1 MKNTINKSSFIILFL
16 IICAAYISCKRK
28 KEVNADNQNTSI
40 AKIMSEVDSV
50 IAIGKVKS
58 ENGNYIIASNTS
70 GIIEQLLVKEGDTVK
85 LGQPLIKLYNPTGNI
100 DMDITQAKV
109 SILNDQVKT
118 LKVDLEQQKIQ
129 LDYLKRKLASTKL
142 LFEKGAETKD
152 NFLSDETNYQQQ
164 QEIVKSLLTQ
174 IATAENQVQ
183 EQRLEVQKENI
194 VANEYTITSP
204 GSGTISSLDVKI
216 GQYINNSAIVGEVIN
231 LDQLIIEAEVDELFA
246 DEIRTGQIVTF
257 KNINTKQILGQGT
270 IIYAAPILVNK
281 SILFESANEA
291 EDRRVRK
298 IKIKPSA
305 ETKDLFVN
313 AKVECQIKTK

>member
-16 IICAAYISCKRK
+16 IICAVHISCKRK

-85 LGQPLIKLYNPTGNI
+85 LAQPLIKLYNPTGNI

-194 VANEYTITSP
+194 VANEFTITSP

-246 DEIRTGQIVTF
+246 NEVRTGQIVTF

-305 ETKDLFVN
+305 GTKDLFVN